1 MIQFAQVNKYQYNHV
16 NLGTH
21 NLKQQPIKL
30 CDIHSSKQVINI
42 ASDIS
47 TL

>member
-21 NLKQQPIKL
+21 NLKQPIKL
-30 CDIHSSKQVINI
+30 CNIHSSKQVINI